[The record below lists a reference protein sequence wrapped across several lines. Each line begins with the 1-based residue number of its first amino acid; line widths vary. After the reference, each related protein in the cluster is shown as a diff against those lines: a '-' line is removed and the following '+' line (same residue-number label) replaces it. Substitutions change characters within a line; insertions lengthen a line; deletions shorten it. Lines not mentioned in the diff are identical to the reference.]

1 MVFTIFYVSQSL
13 LHGPDAV
20 AQVQD
25 IIDRSTLWNASMG
38 VTGALAFTERHFAQC
53 IEGGEDTIRALM
65 VRIENDPRHANVTIR
80 RARPERVRRFERWSM
95 AYWGPEIFFGTAYPA
110 AHRTPAGECRRRPR
124 HRPHRF
130 DARIRLSVLTVARTT
145 GGGAEAT
152 LPACLPS
159 PAQRFASKSRRPRTW
174 LRSGR
179 DPGPPRMPR

>member
-80 RARPERVRRFERWSM
+80 RSRPERVRRFERWSM
-95 AYWGPEIFFGTAYPA
+95 AYWGPEIFLEPHILPLIEPLPESAVD
-110 AHRTPAGECRRRPR
+110 AHVTDLIDLMHG
-124 HRPHRF
+124 
-130 DARIRLSVLTVARTT
+130 
-145 GGGAEAT
+145 
-152 LPACLPS
+152 
-159 PAQRFASKSRRPRTW
+159 FASQV
-174 LRSGR
+174 
-179 DPGPPRMPR
+179 

>member
-25 IIDRSTLWNASMG
+25 IIDRSTLWNTSMG
-38 VTGALAFTERHFAQC
+38 VTGALAFTERHFAQY

-95 AYWGPEIFFGTAYPA
+95 AYWGPEIFLEPHILPLIEPLPESAVD
-110 AHRTPAGECRRRPR
+110 AHVTDLIDLMHG
-124 HRPHRF
+124 
-130 DARIRLSVLTVARTT
+130 
-145 GGGAEAT
+145 
-152 LPACLPS
+152 
-159 PAQRFASKSRRPRTW
+159 FASQV
-174 LRSGR
+174 
-179 DPGPPRMPR
+179 

>member
-80 RARPERVRRFERWSM
+80 RARREKGRRFERWSM
-95 AYWGPEIFFGTAYPA
+95 AYWGPEIFV
-110 AHRTPAGECRRRPR
+110 E
-124 HRPHRF
+124 PH
-130 DARIRLSVLTVARTT
+130 ILPLI
-145 GGGAEAT
+145 EP
-152 LPACLPS
+152 LPANAVDAHVTDLIDLMHG
-159 PAQRFASKSRRPRTW
+159 FASQF
-174 LRSGR
+174 
-179 DPGPPRMPR
+179 

>member
-1 MVFTIFYVSQSL
+1 MVFTIFYVSESL

-53 IEGGEDTIRALM
+53 IEGGEDTIRTLM

-80 RARPERVRRFERWSM
+80 RARPDRFDGSSDGAWPIGGRRFSWNRISC
-95 AYWGPEIFFGTAYPA
+95 
-110 AHRTPAGECRRRPR
+110 RSSNPAGECGRRPR

-130 DARIRLSVLTVARTT
+130 DARIRLSGLTVARKDERRDRDNAARSPTN
-145 GGGAEAT
+145 
-152 LPACLPS
+152 PS
-159 PAQRFASKSRRPRTW
+159 AALRF
-174 LRSGR
+174 
-179 DPGPPRMPR
+179 